1 LQIFASDDFL
11 TLTEYSREEILGRN
25 CRFLQGP
32 ETDQKTV
39 DEIRAA
45 IKEERDVTVQ
55 LLNYKKSGVPFWNMF
70 HLQPVRDKRVR
81 SQNPPKISSL
91 PLSCI
96 VWRQWVAGIST
107 ISVDLSDQEFA

>member
-1 LQIFASDDFL
+1 M
-11 TLTEYSREEILGRN
+11 
-25 CRFLQGP
+25 
-32 ETDQKTV
+32 

-70 HLQPVRDKRVR
+70 HLQPVRDKRVSPETPQR
-81 SQNPPKISSL
+81 SRL
-91 PLSCI
+91 CI
-96 VWRQWVAGIST
+96 AWRQWVACSST